1 MSNLGNRS
9 LLEAIAF
16 PIVIE
21 NIMRGRLGGYYFNTF
36 LLVAERPRAVSM
48 RPTGLRGAGMWGG
61 ETGLV
66 EPSWK
71 GHGSNHSLAV
81 CLGTVLVEGAGSR
94 PGSPGPCLF
103 VLQQLETKQG

>member
-21 NIMRGRLGGYYFNTF
+21 NIMHGRLGGYYFNTF
-36 LLVAERPRAVSM
+36 LLVAERPQAVSM
-48 RPTGLRGAGMWGG
+48 HPMVLRGARMGG
-61 ETGLV
+61 RETGLV
-66 EPSWK
+66 DPSWK
-71 GHGSNHSLAV
+71 GHSSNHNPAV
-81 CLGTVLVEGAGSR
+81 CLGTVLVEGAGSFL
-94 PGSPGPCLF
+94 GSPGPSLF